1 MIEKRH
7 IDGRPATIVY
17 LRAADFAPATPSTAD
32 LVKIIFDD
40 GEVAFLTPRTELAE
54 SLGKGCDASTRG
66 RTALSPR
73 PGSERNQV

>member
-17 LRAADFAPATPSTAD
+17 LMAADFAPATPATAD

-40 GEVAFLTPRTELAE
+40 GEVAFLTPCPELPENLAKARDG
-54 SLGKGCDASTRG
+54 L
-66 RTALSPR
+66 L
-73 PGSERNQV
+73 